1 LHRVATVRDAAFIS
15 RVVID
20 SWRDAYS
27 DFLPSSFL
35 ALLDQNP
42 HHDAK
47 SWERRIGE
55 PGSVTEIISD
65 GSTDVGVLRL
75 TVGASSVPGTEA
87 QLTTLYLL
95 SQARGDGLGS
105 EALAFAR
112 TEASR
117 QAARGLGVCV
127 LAGNKAGQ
135 RFYEQRGARRI
146 GARVAFCLD
155 DQPIMDI
162 LYRFADL

>member
-1 LHRVATVRDAAFIS
+1 LHRVATLRDAAFIS

-20 SWRDAYS
+20 SWRDAYW
-27 DFLPSSFL
+27 DFLPSAFL
-35 ALLDQNP
+35 ASLDHNP

-47 SWERRIGE
+47 SWEHRISE
-55 PGSVTEIISD
+55 PRSVTQIISD
-65 GSTDVGVLRL
+65 GGIDVGVLRL

-87 QLTTLYLL
+87 QLL
-95 SQARGDGLGS
+95 SQARGHGLGS

-112 TEASR
+112 AEASR
-117 QAARGLGVCV
+117 QAAGGLGVCV

-135 RFYEQRGARRI
+135 RFYERWGARRI
-146 GARVAFCLD
+146 GARVVFCID